1 MSRPRPEAST
11 SCAAGG
17 RTPSAKR
24 GRTHRGAPRERGAR
38 VMTRAL
44 AISLN
49 AGDAE
54 PLAAFCQALGVPFV
68 LLAAGG
74 DAPVDVGAEKIVR
87 LEGDIP
93 PADALSAFIAEMA
106 DGFDLIVGVAHMA
119 GKDLLPRIAGLLGQS
134 MVGDIVEV
142 LSASERRFLRP
153 VVAGN
158 AFAEVEV
165 ANGPFVASVRATAF
179 KSAARGG
186 NAAVETQPA
195 PSQGSTKRVS
205 VSEAEGGRPDLTQA
219 RVVVSGGRPLKD
231 AETFERL
238 IGGLADVLGG
248 AAGATRAAVDSGI
261 APNDLQVG
269 QTGKV
274 VAPEL
279 YVAAGVSGSTQHVA
293 GMKDS
298 KVIVAINTDPDA
310 PIFEIADFG
319 LVMDLFDAI
328 PQLIERLRD

>member
-1 MSRPRPEAST
+1 
-11 SCAAGG
+11 
-17 RTPSAKR
+17 
-24 GRTHRGAPRERGAR
+24 
-38 VMTRAL
+38 MTRAL

-54 PLAAFCQALGVPFV
+54 PLAAFCQALGAPFV

-74 DAPVDVGAEKIVR
+74 DSPPDLGSDKVLR
-87 LEGDIP
+87 LEGEIP
-93 PADALSAFIAEMA
+93 PADALADFIASQGH
-106 DGFDLIVGVAHMA
+106 GFELVVGVAHMA
-119 GKDLLPRIAGLLGQS
+119 GKDVLPRVAGLLDRP

-142 LSASERRFLRP
+142 LSPPERRFLRP

-165 ANGPFVASVRATAF
+165 SEGAFVASVRATAF
-179 KSAARGG
+179 K
-186 NAAVETQPA
+186 NANRAGDSPIETVPA
-195 PSQGSTKRVS
+195 PSQGLTKRIS
-205 VSEAEGGRPDLTQA
+205 TSAAQGGRPDLTQA
-219 RVVVSGGRPLKD
+219 SVVVSGGRPLKD

-269 QTGKV
+269 QTGKI

-279 YVAAGVSGSTQHVA
+279 YIAAGVSGSTQHVA

-298 KVIVAINTDPDA
+298 KIIVAINTDPDA
-310 PIFEIADFG
+310 PIFDIADFG
-319 LVMDLFDAI
+319 LVMDLYDAI
-328 PQLIERLRD
+328 PQLIERLRG